1 MFAVFSVVISISGS
15 VKYSDATHL
24 PFSDPVSNHKR
35 WKMLGLVKDQSQWCM
50 KKHTKIKR
58 ACGSLQSCSQV
69 TIMFCD
75 SYDSKGRRKAVFS
88 LISALSLCCSFCV
101 FVTAWW
107 SNMNSV
113 ILCIYIYTC
122 AVSSYQP
129 QSKLSRGLNGAPS
142 SPPGSG
148 SAVGWFPPPLWANSP
163 WTQPPRPATV
173 RRRRTLWT
181 GWLTHG
187 CYTYSSGRQDERGTS
202 KLQTEI

>member
-1 MFAVFSVVISISGS
+1 MKCNATAVFYSLRMFAVFSVVISISGS

-75 SYDSKGRRKAVFS
+75 SYDSKGRKVASCLFS
-88 LISALSLCCSFCV
+88 DFCSLTLLLFLCV
-101 FVTAWW
+101 CHCVMIKYEF
-107 SNMNSV
+107 SHS
-113 ILCIYIYTC
+113 LHIYIYTC
-122 AVSSYQP
+122 PVSSYQP

-148 SAVGWFPPPLWANSP
+148 SAVG
-163 WTQPPRPATV
+163 
-173 RRRRTLWT
+173 
-181 GWLTHG
+181 
-187 CYTYSSGRQDERGTS
+187 
-202 KLQTEI
+202 